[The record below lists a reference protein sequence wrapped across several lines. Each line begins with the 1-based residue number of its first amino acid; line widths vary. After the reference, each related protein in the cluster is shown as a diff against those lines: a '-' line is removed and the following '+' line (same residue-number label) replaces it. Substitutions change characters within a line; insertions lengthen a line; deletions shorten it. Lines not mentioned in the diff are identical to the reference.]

1 MILVVSCF
9 ARGSGLELE
18 CSVSGH
24 EFTSKF
30 TSSIFYA
37 RCL

>member
-18 CSVSGH
+18 YSVGGR
-24 EFTSKF
+24 EL
-30 TSSIFYA
+30 TSSVF
-37 RCL
+37 